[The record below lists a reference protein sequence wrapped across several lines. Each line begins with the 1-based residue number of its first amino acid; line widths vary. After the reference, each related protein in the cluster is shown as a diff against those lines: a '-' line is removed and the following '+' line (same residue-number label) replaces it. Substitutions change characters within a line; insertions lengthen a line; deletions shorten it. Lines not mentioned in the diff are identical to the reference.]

1 MTTVMNRALFY
12 KELQQGLNTVFG
24 RNYKMAPELWR
35 SFFEVLTSQKAFE
48 EEVMSVGLGLAGV
61 KSEGGP
67 VLYDGG
73 ADSYIA
79 RYDHITYALA
89 FAITQE
95 AEEDGLYGSLG
106 ARYSKAL
113 ANSMQETKEINAHAV
128 LNNAFSAS
136 FLGGDGVSLLNTAHP
151 NFGGGTQSN
160 KLATPADLAES
171 SLEDASNQINL
182 WQDDRGI
189 QLNIQAKTLVVPTA
203 SRFIARRILGSPYR
217 PGTGDNDVNAI
228 NSLNV
233 YDDPVVTPYITDTDS
248 WFIRTDCE
256 DGLKHFARVKIQ
268 RGMEGDFET
277 GNVRYKARERYSFGW
292 SNWRGLFGS
301 EGAP

>member
-1 MTTVMNRALFY
+1 MNRSLFY
-12 KELQQGLNTVFG
+12 KELQMGLNAVFG
-24 RNYKMAPELWR
+24 KNYKRHPELWR
-35 SFFEVLTSQKAFE
+35 QFFEVVTSQKAFE
-48 EEVMSVGLGLAGV
+48 EEVMSIGLGLAGT

-67 VLYDGG
+67 VQYDAG

-113 ANSMQETKEINAHAV
+113 ANSMQETKEINGHSV
-128 LNNAFSAS
+128 LNNGFSAS
-136 FLGGDGVSLLNTAHP
+136 FLGGDGVSLFSTSHP
-151 NFGGGTQSN
+151 LFGGGVLSN

-171 SLEDASNQINL
+171 SLEDITNQVSL
-182 WQDDRGI
+182 WTDDRGL
-189 QLNIQAKTLVVPTA
+189 QLNLSVKDLVIPTSLRYVAKRLTD
-203 SRFIARRILGSPYR
+203 SPYR
-217 PGTGDNDVNAI
+217 PGTGDNDINATKAMGAVSSCI
-228 NSLNV
+228 
-233 YDDPVVTPYITDTDS
+233 VTPYITDTDS
-248 WFIRTDCE
+248 YYFTTDAD
-256 DGLKHFARVKIQ
+256 DGLKHFSRVKIQ

-292 SNWRGLFGS
+292 SDWRGAFGT
-301 EGAP
+301 EGG